1 MTYTLVIDSRAIQD
15 VQEAIDYY
23 DNQQVG
29 LGKRFEAVLNKSLL
43 LLEKNPLFR
52 IRYDDVRCLPMKKYP
67 YMVHFTVDESQQV
80 VTVLALFHTS
90 RDSKNWKKEIVKPE

>member
-1 MTYTLVIDSRAIQD
+1 
-15 VQEAIDYY
+15 
-23 DNQQVG
+23 
-29 LGKRFEAVLNKSLL
+29 
-43 LLEKNPLFR
+43 
-52 IRYDDVRCLPMKKYP
+52 MKKYP